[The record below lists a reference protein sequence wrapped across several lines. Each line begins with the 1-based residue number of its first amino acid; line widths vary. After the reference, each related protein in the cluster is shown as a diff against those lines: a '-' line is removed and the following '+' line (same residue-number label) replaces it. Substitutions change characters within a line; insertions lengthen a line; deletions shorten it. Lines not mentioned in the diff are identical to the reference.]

1 MTEQRAGE
9 RHPRIG
15 TRALVTLGAAVVVAL
30 VGGLADADVREPDYR
45 GYTIGTIRSI
55 DRAESVVT
63 MSDGLRLRA
72 TDPGLLEALAEGD
85 LVKVDFAHESDG
97 WVIRTIEGGD
107 ADAEP
112 TGANDE

>member
-1 MTEQRAGE
+1 MTQ
-9 RHPRIG
+9 
-15 TRALVTLGAAVVVAL
+15 TLVTLAAAAVVAL
-30 VGGLADADVREPDYR
+30 VAGLADADVREPDYR

-63 MSDGLRLRA
+63 MADGLRLRA
-72 TDPGLLEALAEGD
+72 ADAALLEALAEGD
-85 LVKVDFAHESDG
+85 LVKVDFAHESAG

-112 TGANDE
+112 TDTNSE

>member
-1 MTEQRAGE
+1 MTQ
-9 RHPRIG
+9 
-15 TRALVTLGAAVVVAL
+15 TLVTLAAASVVAL
-30 VGGLADADVREPDYR
+30 VAGLAEADVREPDYR

-63 MSDGLRLRA
+63 MGDGLRLRA

-85 LVKVDFAHESDG
+85 LVKVDFARESDG
-97 WVIRTIEGGD
+97 WVIRTIEAGD

-112 TGANDE
+112 TGTNGD

>member
-1 MTEQRAGE
+1 MTQT
-9 RHPRIG
+9 IV
-15 TRALVTLGAAVVVAL
+15 ALAAAAVVAL
-30 VGGLADADVREPDYR
+30 VVGLAAADVREPRYR

-63 MSDGLRLRA
+63 MGDGLRLRA
-72 TDPGLLEALAEGD
+72 TDAELLEALAEGD
-85 LVKVDFAHESDG
+85 LVKVDFAHERDG

-112 TGANDE
+112 TDAHGE

>member
-1 MTEQRAGE
+1 MTQT
-9 RHPRIG
+9 IV
-15 TRALVTLGAAVVVAL
+15 ALAAAAVVAL
-30 VGGLADADVREPDYR
+30 VVGLAAADVREPHYR

-63 MSDGLRLRA
+63 MGDGLRLRA
-72 TDPGLLEALAEGD
+72 SDAELLEALAEGD
-85 LVKVDFAHESDG
+85 LVKVDFAHERDG

-112 TGANDE
+112 TDAHGE

>member
-1 MTEQRAGE
+1 MT
-9 RHPRIG
+9 H
-15 TRALVTLGAAVVVAL
+15 TLVTLAAAVVVAL
-30 VGGLADADVREPDYR
+30 VAGHAAAAVREPDYR

-63 MSDGLRLRA
+63 MGDGLRLRA
-72 TDPGLLEALAEGD
+72 TNPDLLEALAEGD

-112 TGANDE
+112 TGANGE

>member
-1 MTEQRAGE
+1 MTQ
-9 RHPRIG
+9 
-15 TRALVTLGAAVVVAL
+15 TLVALAAAAVIAL
-30 VGGLADADVREPDYR
+30 VGGRAAADVREPDYR
-45 GYTIGTIRSI
+45 GYAIGTIRSI

-63 MSDGLRLRA
+63 MGEGLHLRA
-72 TDPGLLEALAEGD
+72 TDPALLEALAEGD

-112 TGANDE
+112 TDTNSE

>member
-1 MTEQRAGE
+1 MT
-9 RHPRIG
+9 H
-15 TRALVTLGAAVVVAL
+15 TLVVLAAAAVVVL
-30 VGGLADADVREPDYR
+30 VAGLADADVREPDYR
-45 GYTIGTIRSI
+45 GYMIGTIRSI

-63 MSDGLRLRA
+63 MADGLRLRA
-72 TDPGLLEALAEGD
+72 TDAALLEALAEGD

-112 TGANDE
+112 TGTNGE

>member
-1 MTEQRAGE
+1 MTQ
-9 RHPRIG
+9 
-15 TRALVTLGAAVVVAL
+15 TLVALAAAAVVAL
-30 VGGLADADVREPDYR
+30 VVGRATADVRAPDYR

-63 MSDGLRLRA
+63 MGDGLRLRA
-72 TDPGLLEALAEGD
+72 TDPDLLESLRAGD

-112 TGANDE
+112 TGTNGD

>member
-1 MTEQRAGE
+1 MTQ
-9 RHPRIG
+9 
-15 TRALVTLGAAVVVAL
+15 TLVALAAAAVIAL
-30 VGGLADADVREPDYR
+30 VGGRAAADVREPDYR

-63 MSDGLRLRA
+63 MGDGLRLRA

-85 LVKVDFAHESDG
+85 LVKVDFARESDG
-97 WVIRTIEGGD
+97 WVIRTIEAGD

-112 TGANDE
+112 TGTNGD